1 MRLRIH
7 ELMLLTIILS
17 GCGSPKEYLYTLS
30 SSTTSDSTGALPTSV
45 RPSIAVGPITLPEV
59 VDRPQMVVRVG
70 PNQVALVE
78 QHRWAEPLRNGIA
91 RVVAEDL
98 AQLLGTR
105 QVVTSSQNG
114 SQAAE
119 YQVILDIQRFE
130 SALALAVT
138 IDALWTVRRVTDGQ
152 TRTGRSLVRES
163 TGGES
168 YDALVE
174 AHSRALAT
182 VSRDIAEAVRLT
194 SAPARGSRSAN

>member
-70 PNQVALVE
+70 PNQVTLVE

-98 AQLLGTR
+98 AHLLGTR
-105 QVVTSSQNG
+105 QVVTSYQNG
-114 SQAAE
+114 SQTAD

-138 IDALWTVRRVTDGQ
+138 IDALWMVRRVPDGQ
-152 TRTGRSLVRES
+152 PRTGRSLVRES
-163 TGGES
+163 TGGEG

-174 AHSRALAT
+174 AHNRALAT

-194 SAPARGSRSAN
+194 NSSAR

>member
-1 MRLRIH
+1 
-7 ELMLLTIILS
+7 
-17 GCGSPKEYLYTLS
+17 
-30 SSTTSDSTGALPTSV
+30 
-45 RPSIAVGPITLPEV
+45 
-59 VDRPQMVVRVG
+59 MVVRVG
-70 PNQVALVE
+70 PNQVALAE
-78 QHRWAEPLRNGIA
+78 QHRWAEPLRNEIA

-138 IDALWTVRRVTDGQ
+138 IDALWRVRRVTDGQ

-194 SAPARGSRSAN
+194 NSSAR

>member
-1 MRLRIH
+1 MRLRIR

-30 SSTTSDSTGALPTSV
+30 SSTASGSTGALPASV

-98 AQLLGTR
+98 AHLLGTR
-105 QVVTSSQNG
+105 QVVTSYQNG
-114 SQAAE
+114 SQTAD

-138 IDALWTVRRVTDGQ
+138 IDALWMVRRVTDGQ
-152 TRTGRSLVRES
+152 TRTGRLLVRES
-163 TGGES
+163 TSGEG

-174 AHSRALAT
+174 AHNRALAM

-194 SAPARGSRSAN
+194 NSSAR

>member
-1 MRLRIH
+1 MRLRIR

-30 SSTTSDSTGALPTSV
+30 SSTASGSTGALPASV

-98 AQLLGTR
+98 AHLLGTR
-105 QVVTSSQNG
+105 QVVTSYQNG
-114 SQAAE
+114 SQTAD
-119 YQVILDIQRFE
+119 YQVILDIQRFD
-130 SALALAVT
+130 SMVGQT
-138 IDALWTVRRVTDGQ
+138 VMIDALWMVRRAPDGQ
-152 TRTGRSLVRES
+152 PRTGRSLVRES
-163 TGGES
+163 TGGEG

-194 SAPARGSRSAN
+194 SASVR